1 LLGKGNAKISVTQ
14 VLARKN
20 NSHCVEKLKKRRG
33 HPKNNESG
41 RRATNFERA
50 KIWVTKLKVVNLQP
64 RPSNLGK

>member
-1 LLGKGNAKISVTQ
+1 MQKYQLRKCW
-14 VLARKN
+14 REKN